1 MQALFPLPRSAGVFL
16 RRLTACCVAALALA
30 CGAASA
36 APELTA
42 ADLGAFLDG
51 YLPIEMDRAD
61 VAGATV
67 VVVKDGQVLLARGY
81 GYADIKTKRVV
92 SPETTLFRIGS
103 VSKLFT
109 WMAVMQ
115 LVEQG
120 KLDLDADVQQYL
132 DFSLRPGGGPVT
144 LRLLMTHRAGFEETV
159 AGMWAQPGEGMGL
172 RDYLVAQ
179 QPARIFAPGA
189 TPAYSNYGATLAGYI
204 VERRSGEA
212 FDAYIERHI
221 LRPLGMAHTSFS
233 QPLPALISAG
243 MSEGYE
249 AGSGSAKP
257 FELIRVGPAGSAS
270 ASGLDMARFMIAQLE
285 GGAVEGRR
293 VLRAETLAQMQ
304 SPQWRHHPAGPAL
317 TLGPFE
323 DAGFGQRVLAHGG
336 DSVWF
341 HSGLYLLP
349 AQRVGVFVVQNS
361 QGRRTLRD
369 PLFRRFLARY
379 FPAPTAAPALK
390 ASDIDTSV
398 VGSYMSSRRAESGPM
413 RLGSLLEQTTVKL
426 GPDGQLTTSR
436 ARWLNER
443 AIPFRAIGAGIWQ
456 NADDA
461 SRQLFFRK
469 DGAGRWEMS
478 GRSVVQVEQQVPWY
492 HDARLLAPLLVA
504 SLGMAVLSLLAWPL
518 AAAARKH
525 YRSAPVAPSLQ
536 AARRSLRGAAFLMVL
551 PWAALG
557 LLLLGGMDDP
567 STMTSPQF
575 WTGMQ
580 VVQAGAWL
588 MLPALALAL
597 WGCVQ
602 MWRSAGAWWWSRV
615 QGVLVV
621 LAGCGALTLAV
632 QGQLLLGL

>member
-1 MQALFPLPRSAGVFL
+1 MMPPFFHRFAV
-16 RRLTACCVAALALA
+16 ACLAALGLF
-30 CGAASA
+30 CAAANATAA

-67 VVVKDGQVLLARGY
+67 VVVKDGKLLLARGY
-81 GYADIKTKRVV
+81 GYADTKAKRAV
-92 SPETTLFRIGS
+92 SPESTLFRIGS

-120 KLDLDADVQQYL
+120 RLDLDADVQQYL
-132 DFSLRPGGGPVT
+132 DFPLRPGPAPIT

-159 AGMWAQPGEGMGL
+159 AGMWAQPGENMGL
-172 RDYLVAQ
+172 RDYLIAQ
-179 QPARIFAPGA
+179 QPARIFAPGS

-212 FDAYIERHI
+212 FEAYVERHI

-233 QPLPALISAG
+233 QPLPAAIGAG

-249 AGSGSAKP
+249 AGSGRAKP

-270 ASGLDMARFMIAQLE
+270 ASGLDMARFMIAQLD
-285 GGAVEGRR
+285 GGGVDGQR
-293 VLRAETLAQMQ
+293 VLRTETLALMQ

-323 DAGFGQRVLAHGG
+323 DAGFSQRVLAHGG

-349 AQRVGVFVVQNS
+349 EQRVGIFVVQNS

-369 PLFRRFLARY
+369 PLFRRFIARY
-379 FPAPTAAPALK
+379 FPAPTAAALK
-390 ASDIDTSV
+390 ASEIDASV
-398 VGSYMSSRRAESGPM
+398 AGSYMSSRRGESGP
-413 RLGSLLEQTTVKL
+413 LSLVSLLEQTTVQL
-426 GPDGQLTTSR
+426 GADGELTTSR
-436 ARWLNER
+436 GRWLNER
-443 AIPFRAIGAGIWQ
+443 AIHYRAIGGGVWQ
-456 NADDA
+456 SADDP

-469 DGAGRWEMS
+469 DSASRWELS
-478 GRSVVQVEQQVPWY
+478 GRSVVQIEQQVPWY
-492 HDARLLAPLLVA
+492 RDARVLTPLLGV
-504 SLGMAVLSLLAWPL
+504 SLGMALLSLLAWPV
-518 AAAARKH
+518 AAGARAH
-525 YRSAPVAPSLQ
+525 YRSPAVAPRVQ
-536 AARRSLRGAAFLMVL
+536 AARRALRGAAALMIG

-557 LLLLGGMDDP
+557 LLLLGSMEDP

-575 WTGMQ
+575 WRFMTA
-580 VVQAGAWL
+580 VQASAWL
-588 MLPALALAL
+588 MLPALVLAL

-602 MWRSAGAWWWSRV
+602 MWRSKGAWWWSRLY
-615 QGVLVV
+615 GLLLV
-621 LAGCGALTLAV
+621 LASCGLLMLAV
-632 QGQLLLGL
+632 QGRLLLGV